1 MRPDRVCVSRRWRG
15 YVSIRSHPPLPRW
28 ILPRT
33 APRHRSPLRATVATL
48 LTGALGLAAL
58 AGGGAA
64 AAVPVATASAQSGG
78 TSGGTDW
85 TKLVDPF
92 VSTAGDD
99 GNDLPG
105 AEAPHSLAKVNP
117 LTTPNRNH
125 PGYDYNEDH
134 IAGFTATNLD
144 GVGGS
149 GGGGDLLVVPTS
161 VQYDSRP
168 ASGTYAH
175 AYSHDDE
182 TATPGYYQV
191 GLGAISG
198 TGSSVKQDPGTI
210 KAEMTATTRTALERY
225 SFPAGSDPKLVL
237 DLANN
242 FTSRT
247 HSTMKAT
254 KLPNGNTS
262 ISGLIAGSFNGA
274 SYQMYYNATTNVPV
288 TSLKSWGNDGKLGD
302 ATSQDGTDTGAVLG
316 FDKSA
321 GDNIELRITLSPISA
336 EQAAIDQQNEVGKLT
351 FDQARARTK
360 ADWNS
365 TLGAVAV
372 KASAKSDP
380 GSTLTKEFYTHL
392 YRMYA
397 SPVNATSTSGTYRG
411 VDGAVHK
418 TNGFT
423 YYDGWS
429 TWDDFR
435 KYSVEAYID
444 PATYRDMIQSLVELF
459 ADANAS
465 GKSLGSLTHSVPT
478 VRWERS
484 AVLVADA
491 LSKGYKNFDRLDEAY
506 PALLSYSGY
515 YTGAQLRQG
524 YVAGDP
530 GTTVQRGYDQWAL
543 AIIADSLGKK
553 DDAKKLRTQA
563 TMAID
568 NLVKSGAWTAADGT
582 KVGLLTPRA
591 AGGDWQSADYEKFE
605 AAGLYQGTL
614 WQYHWYDAYDM
625 GGLIKA
631 MGGDKAGKAAVEHMF
646 GEDSTVDDGSTM
658 LHSNANEIDLQAPYL
673 FNYVGEPSLT
683 QKWVRAIYTGTTWN
697 RYIATG
703 STNEAPSSGGE
714 FTPPVKTQVYK
725 LAPDGFLP
733 TMDNDA
739 GTMSTMFVAA
749 ALGLFPVTAGSSEFQ
764 IGSPFFD
771 STTITYANGN
781 QFTVKADGV
790 SASNYYVQNATLN
803 GKRFNNTWLD
813 YSQIISGG
821 TLDFTMGS
829 KPSQWGAN
837 TEPAYSLNTDK
848 GDSGDGGTGPGKG
861 DTVVSARPSSVDTAS
876 DGTVDDSV
884 KLTLDGP
891 ASFAARNGTSLTKTG
906 AATVTGLP
914 GGVKADL
921 RVSGSRT
928 ATLSLTGTTKVDA
941 RFGITFSDSAFGHGT
956 RASTVSGT
964 GISATDPL
972 VISAAAVQ
980 RKSLGALVDQASL
993 VRGGNYSDGSW
1004 TLFRSALERAR
1015 TVLADTTSA
1024 TGTIMAAEDALRSA
1038 IDALAID
1045 EGGYAVLQAETP
1057 DQKEGPSLVSEAYYS
1072 DGDLGG
1078 VTEGSWVRYNKTDFG
1093 GVAPRSVSVRYA
1105 NSQATNAK
1113 PSSVDIHAGAADGPV
1128 VATVSLPGT
1137 GGWQYYST
1145 VQAAVT
1151 DPDALLGASSATFVF
1166 HAPSG
1171 QQWVSNFDWFQFSP
1185 YEVSTSPSTTLAT
1198 LSAANST
1205 TTGGGSLPLNLSNG
1219 IFENT
1224 TNGAWAQWK
1233 DTDLRDGA
1241 DTVTVRYDKPQSR
1254 AASDSHIELHLGSKD
1269 GPKSVDI
1276 PLDYSGSGW
1285 GTIATTSVRLD
1296 PSVFTGVQDVYAD
1309 FVSSTQTAD
1318 QPYVANVYSLTL
1330 TQDADAPVGFDATA
1344 FKSNSGGGLK
1354 SEPVGWTG
1362 AGSTTDLG
1370 GTYDGAWLDYGD
1382 IDFGRSPKS
1391 TVTVTYA
1398 NNSARCGTGSAVQL
1412 YLDSFDAASPGT
1424 PYATIP
1430 LPVTGSAWSSGGTTS
1445 LTLPKEITGTHAV
1458 HLRLTT
1464 NPDSAH
1470 PYVANLGRITF
1481 DHVEAPVVTDKAALL
1496 KAIEQY
1502 EGLSGDAER
1511 YNAIDFGVYTRELGA
1526 ARDLVAA
1533 DNATQLEVDTQT
1545 RRLTLAAKQLIPVPR
1560 LRLED
1565 LVTTA
1570 SALDNTRYTDA
1581 SWKAF
1586 TKALGEAKTTVAD
1599 TKATDKTLTARY
1611 TTLDHAMSALKTKPK
1626 TVPTAPDA
1634 VSATSSGTSV
1644 TVAWSAPK
1652 DDGGSP
1658 VTGYK
1663 VSLSDG
1669 HEITIHDPNSRSTTF
1684 TWLRSGRSY
1693 MARVQAVNTFG
1704 VSHQSAATAP
1714 VVTGGGKPQKPTV
1727 TSVITHGK
1735 QVRVTWRAA
1744 GDGGFPIIGYI
1755 VVLDDG
1761 TTAHVPGTVNTALLT
1776 TRSKAK
1782 THTATVTAITLAGTS
1797 DDSRAAASA
1806 TAAAT
1811 VSATAADPA
1820 YEPSPFPDDTLNA
1833 SYASDKWPG
1842 AGDGTDYFNDLL
1854 NGFDDLGSGILGA
1867 NTKVPHGAALT
1878 AENDQIAV
1886 RINNA
1891 ATQKEVDRAEVDAA
1905 NSATVTMAD
1914 GLGSRL
1920 GQIYSDALN
1929 GGRLPKTSAL
1939 FSRVTKNLDKVDA
1952 AKNDYGYLRPYV
1964 RLGFVGD
1971 GGDIYESQDGSY
1983 SSLAT
1988 SGSYP
1993 SGHTYG
1999 GYEAGTILATLL
2011 PELAPSILART
2022 SEYGDNRIVL
2032 GFHYPLDVMGG
2043 RITGQATVAHRW
2055 ADPDFAKLL
2064 TQAHTE
2070 MENVLLAQ
2078 CEKEGYGDTLAA
2090 CEGDSYGGLST
2101 AQDVDLYTRRL
2112 TYGFSQVGKSGQA
2125 LKTPSDAAALL
2136 ITAFPDL
2143 TTEQRTQILEQTATD
2158 SGYPLDLTAD
2168 GGASWGRINLAA
2180 AMAAKVVVNADGSVT
2195 VKNFSDATKAGV
2207 ADARAITVGGVAID
2221 GFDPEVSTYVVDWPK
2236 NKRIP
2241 AVSATP
2247 AQSGARVKVT
2257 DGSSVL
2263 SSTGSRFTTRTIKVT
2278 SANGSVTRTYTVGF
2292 QLTDRDD
2299 RPVAAGGNG
2308 RDGGDAALAGSGLWP
2323 SSGLFGIGGIGAP
2336 LAGGAGFRSPVPAWT
2351 EPR

>member
-1 MRPDRVCVSRRWRG
+1 MAVERPGGRR
-15 YVSIRSHPPLPRW
+15 
-28 ILPRT
+28 RT
-33 APRHRSPLRATVATL
+33 LRAAVAVL
-48 LTGALGLAAL
+48 VTGALGAAAL

-64 AAVPVATASAQSGG
+64 AALPAPTKSAG
-78 TSGGTDW
+78 TSGGTDY

-105 AEAPHSLAKVNP
+105 AQAPHGLAKVNP
-117 LTTPNRNH
+117 LTTPDRNH
-125 PGYDYNEDH
+125 TGYDYNEDH

-161 VQYDSRP
+161 VRYDKRP
-168 ASGTYAH
+168 APSTYAH
-175 AYSHDDE
+175 TYRHDDE
-182 TATPGYYQV
+182 SATPGSYQV
-191 GLGAISG
+191 GLGSVSG
-198 TGSSVKQDPGTI
+198 TASSVTQDPGTV

-225 SFPAGSDPKLVL
+225 SFPAGSNPELVL

-247 HSTMKAT
+247 RSTMKAT
-254 KLPNGNTS
+254 KLADGTTS

-274 SYQMYYNATTNVPV
+274 SYQLYYNATTNVPV
-288 TSLKSWGNDGKLGD
+288 TSLKSWGNDGKLTD
-302 ATSQDGTDTGAVLG
+302 ATAQDGSDTGAVLG
-316 FDKSA
+316 FDPSA
-321 GDNIELRITLSPISA
+321 GNDVELRVTLSPISA
-336 EQAAIDQQNEVGKLT
+336 EQAATDQKNEVGGLT
-351 FDQARARTK
+351 FDQARDRTK
-360 ADWNS
+360 AAWNS
-365 TLGAVAV
+365 ALGAVDV
-372 KASAKSDP
+372 RSSAKSDP

-397 SPVNATSTSGTYRG
+397 LPVNATSTSGTYRG
-411 VDGAVHK
+411 ADGAVHK
-418 TNGFT
+418 ANGFT

-444 PATYRDMIQSLVELF
+444 PATYRDMIQSLIELF
-459 ADANAS
+459 ADQRAS

-491 LSKGYKNFDRLDEAY
+491 LSKGFKNFDRLDEAY
-506 PALLSYSGY
+506 PALLLYSGY

-524 YVAGDP
+524 YVSGDP

-543 AIIADSLGKK
+543 SVIADALGK
-553 DDAKKLRTQA
+553 DADAKKLRAQS

-568 NLVKSGAWTAADGT
+568 NLVKSDAWTSSDGT

-591 AGGDWQSADYEKFE
+591 TGGDWQSADYEKFE

-631 MGGDKAGKAAVEHMF
+631 MGGDKAGKAAVKHMF
-646 GEDSTVDDGSTM
+646 GEDSAVDDGSTM

-683 QKWVRAIYTGTTWN
+683 QKWVRSIYTGTTWN

-703 STNEAPSSGGE
+703 STNEAPSSGGQ

-725 LAPDGFLP
+725 LSPNGFLP

-739 GTMSTMFVAA
+739 GTMSTMFVGA
-749 ALGLFPVTAGSSEFQ
+749 ALGLFPVTAGSSQFQ

-771 STTITYANGN
+771 ATTITYANGSK
-781 QFTVKADGV
+781 FTVKADGV
-790 SASNYYVQNATLN
+790 SPGNYYVQNATLD
-803 GKRFNNTWLD
+803 GKRFDNTWLD

-829 KPSQWGAN
+829 KPSQWG
-837 TEPAYSLNTDK
+837 THSQPAYSLNTDG
-848 GDSGDGGTGPGKG
+848 GDTGDDGAGTGKG
-861 DTVVSARPSSVDTAS
+861 DTVLSARPDTVDTGA
-876 DGTVDDSV
+876 DGKVDGSV
-884 KLTLDGP
+884 KLTLSGP
-891 ASFAARNGTSLTKTG
+891 ASFAARNGTSLTRTG

-914 GGVKADL
+914 GGVTADL
-921 RVSGSRT
+921 RVTGSRT
-928 ATLSLTGTTKVDA
+928 ATLSLTGSAQADA
-941 RFGITFSDSAFGHGT
+941 HFGITFADEAFAHGV
-956 RASTVSGT
+956 RASTVHGT
-964 GISATDPL
+964 GTSPTDPL
-972 VISAAAVQ
+972 TISAAEVH
-980 RKSLGALVDQASL
+980 RKALRTLVDQASL
-993 VRGGNYSDGSW
+993 VRSGNYSDGSW
-1004 TLFRSALERAR
+1004 SLFRSALERAR

-1024 TGTIMAAEDALRSA
+1024 TGTIMAAGDALHSA
-1038 IDALAID
+1038 IDTLTID
-1045 EGGYAVLQAETP
+1045 EGGYAVLQAESP
-1057 DQKEGPSLVSEAYYS
+1057 DQKEGPSLVSERNNS
-1072 DGDLGG
+1072 DGNLGG
-1078 VTEGSWVRYNKTDFG
+1078 VTEGAWERYTKLDFG
-1093 GVAPRSVSVRYA
+1093 GVAPRTLSVRYA

-1128 VATVSLPGT
+1128 VATVQLPGT

-1151 DPDALLGASSATFVF
+1151 DPDALLNASSATFVF
-1166 HAPSG
+1166 HAPAG
-1171 QQWVSNFDWFQFSP
+1171 QQWVSNFDWYQFSP
-1185 YEVSTSPSTTLAT
+1185 YEVSTSPTTTLAT
-1198 LSAANST
+1198 LTAVNST
-1205 TTGGGSLPLNLSNG
+1205 TTGGGSAPLNLSNG
-1219 IFENT
+1219 IFENV
-1224 TNGAWAQWK
+1224 TNGAWAEWK

-1241 DTVTVRYDKPQSR
+1241 DTLTVRYDKPQSR

-1269 GPKSVDI
+1269 GPKTVSV

-1285 GTIATTSVRLD
+1285 GTIATTSVHLD

-1309 FVSSTQTAD
+1309 FVSSTQTSS
-1318 QPYVANVYSLTL
+1318 QPYVGNVYSLAL
-1330 TQDADAPVGFDATA
+1330 TQETDAPVGFDATA
-1344 FKSNSGGGLK
+1344 WRANSGGGLK

-1362 AGSTTDLG
+1362 SGSTTDLG
-1370 GTYDGAWLDYGD
+1370 GTYNGAWLTYGD
-1382 IDFGRSPKS
+1382 IDFGASPKS
-1391 TVTVTYA
+1391 TVTITYV
-1398 NNSARCGTGSAVQL
+1398 NNSARCGTGSAVDL
-1412 YLDSFDAASPGT
+1412 YLDSFDTANPGT
-1424 PYATIP
+1424 PYATVP

-1445 LTLPKEITGTHAV
+1445 LTLPKAITGTHTV
-1458 HLRLTT
+1458 HLRLATT
-1464 NPDSAH
+1464 PDSSH

-1481 DHVEAPVVTDKAALL
+1481 NHVETPAVTDKSALR

-1502 EGLSGDAER
+1502 EGLSADEAR
-1511 YNAIDFGVYTRELGA
+1511 YDTVDFGVYRRELAA
-1526 ARDLVAA
+1526 ARTLVDA
-1533 DNATQLEVDTQT
+1533 DGATQLEADTRT
-1545 RRLTLAAKQLIPVPR
+1545 RSLTLAAKQLIPVPR

-1570 SALDNTRYTDA
+1570 SALQDTRYTDT

-1586 TKALGEAKTTVAD
+1586 TKALTDARTALASDTT
-1599 TKATDKTLTARY
+1599 TDATLTARY
-1611 TTLDHAMSALKTKPK
+1611 DALQRAMAGLATKPRS
-1626 TVPTAPDA
+1626 VPASPGA

-1644 TVAWSAPK
+1644 TVSWAAPG
-1652 DDGGSP
+1652 DTGGSP

-1663 VSLSDG
+1663 VTLDDG
-1669 HEITIHDPNSRSTTF
+1669 HQAEIRDPDSRSTTF
-1684 TWLRSGRSY
+1684 TWLRAGKSY
-1693 MARVQAVNTFG
+1693 TARVRAVNG
-1704 VSHQSAATAP
+1704 VGTSSPSPATAP
-1714 VVTGGGKPQKPTV
+1714 VVTGGGKPQKPAV
-1727 TSVITHGK
+1727 TGVITDGK
-1735 QVRVTWRAA
+1735 QVRVTWRPA
-1744 GDGGFPIIGYI
+1744 GDGGFPVIGYT
-1755 VVLDDG
+1755 VALGDG
-1761 TTAHVPGTVNTALLT
+1761 TTAHVAATADTALLT
-1776 TRSKAK
+1776 TAGGAKA
-1782 THTATVTAITLAGTS
+1782 HTATVTAITLAGTS
-1797 DDSRAAASA
+1797 DDSVSSTPAEDS
-1806 TAAAT
+1806 AAT
-1811 VSATAADPA
+1811 GTADAADPA
-1820 YEPSPFPDDTLNA
+1820 YVSSPFPDETLNA
-1833 SYASDKWPG
+1833 AYTSDKWPG
-1842 AGDGTDYFNDLL
+1842 TGDGTDYFYGLL
-1854 NGFDDLGSGILGA
+1854 NGVGDLGSGIIGA
-1867 NTKVPHGAALT
+1867 NSKVAQGTPLT
-1878 AENDQIAV
+1878 AENDRIAV

-1891 ATQKEVDRAEVDAA
+1891 ATQKEVDRAEVDAT
-1905 NSATVTMAD
+1905 NSSTVTMAD

-1920 GQIYSDALN
+1920 GQIYSDALK
-1929 GGRLPKTSAL
+1929 GGQLPKTNAL
-1939 FSRVTKNLDKVDA
+1939 FSRVTQNLDKVDA
-1952 AKNDYGYLRPYV
+1952 AKNHYGYLRPYV

-1971 GGDIYESQDGSY
+1971 GGSVYESQDGSY
-1983 SSLAT
+1983 GSLAT

-2043 RITGQATVAHRW
+2043 RISGQATVAHRW

-2064 TQAHTE
+2064 QQAHTE

-2078 CEKEGYGDTLAA
+2078 CQEKGYGDTLAA
-2090 CEGDSYGGLST
+2090 CGGDSYAGLSD

-2112 TYGFSQVGKSGQA
+2112 TYGFSQVGKAGQA

-2168 GGASWGRINLAA
+2168 GGASWQRINLAA

-2195 VKNFSDATKAGV
+2195 VKNFSDATKASV
-2207 ADARAITVGGVAID
+2207 ADAKAITVGGVAIP
-2221 GFDPEVSTYVVDWPK
+2221 GFDPNVSTYVVDWPK
-2236 NKRIP
+2236 NARIP
-2241 AVSATP
+2241 AVSAVP
-2247 AQSGARVKVT
+2247 VQSGARVKVT

-2263 SSTGSRFTTRTIKVT
+2263 SSTGHGFTTRTIKVT
-2278 SANGSVTRTYTVGF
+2278 SASGSVTRTYTVGF
-2292 QLTDRDD
+2292 QPTDRDD
-2299 RPVAAGGNG
+2299 RPVAAGGTAG
-2308 RDGGDAALAGSGLWP
+2308 YRDAGESTLWSLSGPWGP
-2323 SSGLFGIGGIGAP
+2323 
-2336 LAGGAGFRSPVPAWT
+2336 GGAGAGSAGGPGLWSPSADWARPLAARGVRGT
-2351 EPR
+2351 M

>member
-1 MRPDRVCVSRRWRG
+1 MP
-15 YVSIRSHPPLPRW
+15 IRSHPPLSRGIPPR
-28 ILPRT
+28 PAR
-33 APRHRSPLRATVATL
+33 RHGRPLRATVAAL
-48 LTGALGLAAL
+48 LSGALGLAAL

-64 AAVPVATASAQSGG
+64 AAVPAASASAG
-78 TSGGTDW
+78 SGGTDW

-105 AEAPHSLAKVNP
+105 AQAPHSLAKVNP

-125 PGYDYNEDH
+125 TGYDHNEDH

-168 ASGTYAH
+168 AAGTYAH
-175 AYSHDDE
+175 AFSHDDE
-182 TATPGYYQV
+182 TATPGSYQV

-198 TGSSVKQDPGTI
+198 TGSSVTQDSGTI

-225 SFPAGSDPKLVL
+225 SFPAGSNPELVL

-247 HSTMKAT
+247 RSTMKAT
-254 KLPNGNTS
+254 KLPDGTTS
-262 ISGLIAGSFNGA
+262 ITGLIAGSFNGA
-274 SYQMYYNATTNVPV
+274 SYQMYYNATTNAPV
-288 TSLKSWGNDGKLGD
+288 TSLKSWGNDGRLSD
-302 ATSQDGTDTGAVLG
+302 ATTQDGSDTGAVLG

-321 GDNIELRITLSPISA
+321 GDDIELRVTLSPISA
-336 EQAAIDQQNEVGKLT
+336 EQAATDQRNEVGGLT
-351 FDQARARTK
+351 FDEARAKTK
-360 ADWNS
+360 AEWNS
-365 TLGAVAV
+365 ALGAVAV
-372 KASAKSDP
+372 RSSATSDP

-397 SPVNATSTSGTYRG
+397 LPVNATSTSGTYRG
-411 VDGAVHK
+411 ADGAVHK
-418 TNGFT
+418 ANGFT

-444 PATYRDMIQSLVELF
+444 PATYRDMIQSLIELF
-459 ADANAS
+459 ADARTS

-524 YVAGDP
+524 YVTGDP

-543 AIIADSLGKK
+543 SVIADALGKK
-553 DDAKKLRTQA
+553 ADAKKLRTQS

-591 AGGDWQSADYEKFE
+591 TGGDWQSADYEKFE

-631 MGGDKAGKAAVEHMF
+631 MGGDKAGKAAVKHMF
-646 GEDSTVDDGSTM
+646 GEDSSADDGSTM

-703 STNEAPSSGGE
+703 STNEAPSSGGQ

-725 LAPDGFLP
+725 LSPNGFLP

-739 GTMSTMFVAA
+739 GTMSTMFVGA
-749 ALGLFPVTAGSSEFQ
+749 ALGLFPVTAGSSQFQ

-771 STTITYANGN
+771 STTITYANGSR
-781 QFTVKADGV
+781 FTVKADGV
-790 SASNYYVQNATLN
+790 SPSNYYVQNATLN
-803 GKRFNNTWLD
+803 GKRFDNTWLD

-829 KPSQWGAN
+829 KPSQWGAH
-837 TEPAYSLNTDK
+837 TKPAYSLDT
-848 GDSGDGGTGPGKG
+848 DGGDTGAGGTAPGWG
-861 DTVVSARPSSVDTAS
+861 NTLVSAHPGTVDTEA
-876 DGTVDDSV
+876 DGTVHDSV
-884 KLTLDGP
+884 KLTLSGP
-891 ASFAARNGTSLTKTG
+891 ASFAARNGTSLTRTG

-914 GGVKADL
+914 GGVTADL

-928 ATLSLTGTTKVDA
+928 ATLSLSGTTRVDA
-941 RFGITFSDSAFGHGT
+941 HFGVTFHDAAFAHGVP
-956 RASTVSGT
+956 ASTVSGT
-964 GISATDPL
+964 GISPTDPL

-980 RKSLGALVDQASL
+980 RGTLGALVDQASL

-1004 TLFRSALERAR
+1004 SLFRSALERAR
-1015 TVLADTTSA
+1015 TVLADTTSP
-1024 TGTIMAAEDALRSA
+1024 TGTIMAAHDALQSA
-1038 IDALAID
+1038 VDALTID
-1045 EGGYAVLQAETP
+1045 EGGYAVLQAEAP
-1057 DQKEGPSLVSEAYYS
+1057 DQMEGPSLVKEAYYS

-1078 VTEGSWVRYNKTDFG
+1078 VTEGAWERYSKLDFG
-1093 GVAPRSVSVRYA
+1093 GVAPRSISVRYA

-1128 VATVSLPGT
+1128 VATAQLPGT
-1137 GGWQYYST
+1137 GSWQNYST

-1151 DPDALLGASSATFVF
+1151 DPDALLGAKSATFVF

-1171 QQWVSNFDWFQFSP
+1171 QQWVSNFDWYQFSP
-1185 YEVSTSPSTTLAT
+1185 YDVSSSPSTTLAT
-1198 LSAANST
+1198 LTAVNST
-1205 TTGGGSLPLNLSNG
+1205 TTGGGSLPLNLANG

-1224 TNGAWAQWK
+1224 TNGAWAEWK
-1233 DTDLRDGA
+1233 DTDLRSGA

-1269 GPKSVDI
+1269 GPKKVDI

-1285 GTIATTSVRLD
+1285 GTVATTTVQLD
-1296 PSVFTGVQDVYAD
+1296 PAVFTGVQDVYAD
-1309 FVSSTQTAD
+1309 FVSSTQTSA

-1330 TQDADAPVGFDATA
+1330 AQDADAPAGFDATA
-1344 FKSNSGGGLK
+1344 FRSNSGGGLK

-1370 GTYDGAWLDYGD
+1370 GTYNGAWLDYGD
-1382 IDFGRSPKS
+1382 IDFGASPKS
-1391 TVTVTYA
+1391 TVTITYV

-1412 YLDSFDAASPGT
+1412 YLDSFDAANPGT
-1424 PYATIP
+1424 PYATVP

-1445 LTLPKEITGTHAV
+1445 LTLPKTVTGTHAV

-1464 NPDSAH
+1464 NPDSSH
-1470 PYVANLGRITF
+1470 PYVANMGRITF
-1481 DHVEAPVVTDKAALL
+1481 QHVDTPAVTDKSALR
-1496 KAIEQY
+1496 KAIDQY
-1502 EGLSGDAER
+1502 EGLSGHAER
-1511 YNAIDFGVYTRELGA
+1511 YDAIDFGVYRRELA
-1526 ARDLVAA
+1526 AAHTLVDA
-1533 DNATQLEVDTQT
+1533 DGVTQLEVDTQT
-1545 RRLTLAAKQLIPVPR
+1545 RSLTLAANQLIPLPR
-1560 LRLED
+1560 LKLED
-1565 LVTTA
+1565 LVATA
-1570 SALDNTRYTDA
+1570 SALDDARYTDA

-1586 TKALGEAKTTVAD
+1586 TKALAEAKTAIAD
-1599 TKATDKTLTARY
+1599 DTATDETLTARY
-1611 TTLDHAMSALKTKPK
+1611 KALDHARSGLTTKPR
-1626 TVPTAPDA
+1626 TAPVAPDA

-1663 VSLSDG
+1663 ITLSDG
-1669 HEITIHDPNSRSTTF
+1669 HQVRIDDRDSRSTTF

-1693 MARVQAVNTFG
+1693 TARVQAVNRFG
-1704 VSHQSAATAP
+1704 SSHPSATTAP
-1714 VVTGGGKPQKPTV
+1714 VVTGGGKPQKPAV
-1727 TSVITHGK
+1727 TGVVTDGK

-1744 GDGGFPIIGYI
+1744 GDGGFPVIGYT
-1755 VVLDDG
+1755 VALGDG
-1761 TTAHVPGTVNTALLT
+1761 TTAHVPATTDTALLT
-1776 TRSKAK
+1776 TAGRAKA
-1782 THTATVTAITLAGTS
+1782 HTATVTAVTLAGTS
-1797 DDSRAAASA
+1797 DDSTATASA
-1806 TAAAT
+1806 TNA
-1811 VSATAADPA
+1811 SADAADPA

-1833 SYASDKWPG
+1833 AYGSDKWPG
-1842 AGDGTDYFNDLL
+1842 TGDGTDYFNDLL
-1854 NGFDDLGSGILGA
+1854 TGVHDLGTDIIGA
-1867 NTKVPHGAALT
+1867 NTKVPGGTPPT
-1878 AENDQIAV
+1878 AENDRIAV
-1886 RINNA
+1886 GINNA
-1891 ATQKEVDRAEVDAA
+1891 ATQKEVDRAEVDAT
-1905 NSATVTMAD
+1905 NSSTVTMAD

-1920 GQIYSDALN
+1920 GKIYLDALN
-1929 GGRLPKTSAL
+1929 GGRLPKTGAL
-1939 FSRVTKNLDKVDA
+1939 FGRVTQGLDKVDA
-1952 AKNDYGYLRPYV
+1952 AKNHYGYLRPYV

-1983 SSLAT
+1983 GSLTT

-1999 GYEAGTILATLL
+1999 GYEAGTVLATLL

-2043 RITGQATVAHRW
+2043 RMTAQATVAHRW
-2055 ADPDFAKLL
+2055 ADPDFEKLL

-2090 CEGDSYGGLST
+2090 CAGDSYAGLSG
-2101 AQDVDLYTRRL
+2101 AQDIDLYTRRL
-2112 TYGFSQVGKSGQA
+2112 TYGFSQVGRSGQS
-2125 LKTPSDAAALL
+2125 LKAPSDAAALL
-2136 ITAFPDL
+2136 ITAFPEL
-2143 TTEQRTQILEQTATD
+2143 TTAQRTQILEQTATD
-2158 SGYPLDLTAD
+2158 SGYPLDLTGD
-2168 GGASWGRINLAA
+2168 GGASWQRINLAA
-2180 AMAAKVVVNADGSVT
+2180 AMAAHVVVNADGSVT
-2195 VKNFSDATKAGV
+2195 VTNFSDATQASV
-2207 ADARAITVGGVAID
+2207 ADAKAITVGGVAID
-2221 GFDPEVSTYVVDWPK
+2221 GFDPDVSTYVVDWPK
-2236 NKRIP
+2236 NARIP
-2241 AVSATP
+2241 AVSAVP
-2247 AQSGARVKVT
+2247 ARSGARVKVT

-2263 SSTGSRFTTRTIKVT
+2263 SSNGSRFTTRTIKVT
-2278 SANGSVTRTYTVGF
+2278 SANGAVTRTYTVGF
-2292 QLTDRDD
+2292 QPTDRDD
-2299 RPVAAGGNG
+2299 RPRAAGG
-2308 RDGGDAALAGSGLWP
+2308 DGGHRDAGVFGLWSP
-2323 SSGLFGIGGIGAP
+2323 GDD
-2336 LAGGAGFRSPVPAWT
+2336 GAGFWSPATDWA
-2351 EPR
+2351 EPMRLPGARGTMG

>member
-1 MRPDRVCVSRRWRG
+1 MLV
-15 YVSIRSHPPLPRW
+15 
-28 ILPRT
+28 
-33 APRHRSPLRATVATL
+33 
-48 LTGALGLAAL
+48 TGALGLAAL

-64 AAVPVATASAQSGG
+64 AAVPVATTSAG
-78 TSGGTDW
+78 SGGTDY

-105 AEAPHSLAKVNP
+105 AQAPHSLAKVNP

-125 PGYDYNEDH
+125 TGYDYNEDH

-168 ASGTYAH
+168 AAGTYAH

-182 TATPGYYQV
+182 SAAPGSYQV

-198 TGSSVKQDPGTI
+198 TASSVKQDSGTI

-225 SFPAGSDPKLVL
+225 SFPAGANPELVL

-247 HSTMKAT
+247 RSTMKAT
-254 KLPNGNTS
+254 TLPNGTTS
-262 ISGLIAGSFNGA
+262 ITGLIAGSFNGA
-274 SYQMYYNATTNVPV
+274 SYKLYYAATTNVPV
-288 TSLKSWGNDGKLGD
+288 TSLKSWGNDGKLSD
-302 ATSQDGTDTGAVLG
+302 ATAQDGSDTGAVLG
-316 FDKSA
+316 FDKAA
-321 GDNIELRITLSPISA
+321 GDDIELRITLSPISA
-336 EQAAIDQQNEVGKLT
+336 EQATTDQHNEVGDLT
-351 FDQARARTK
+351 FDQARAQTK
-360 ADWNS
+360 ADWNKA
-365 TLGAVAV
+365 LGAVDV
-372 KASAKSDP
+372 RSSVKSDP

-397 SPVNATSTSGTYRG
+397 LPVNATSTSGTYRG
-411 VDGAVHK
+411 ADGAVHEA
-418 TNGFT
+418 NGFT

-435 KYSVEAYID
+435 KYSVESYID
-444 PATYRDMIQSLVELF
+444 PATYRDMIQSLVVLF
-459 ADANAS
+459 ADARTS

-491 LSKGYKNFDRLDEAY
+491 LSKGFKNFDRLDEAY

-524 YVAGDP
+524 YVTGDP

-543 AIIADSLGKK
+543 SVVADALGKK
-553 DDAKKLRTQA
+553 DDAKKLRTQS

-568 NLVKSGAWTAADGT
+568 NLVRSGAWTAADGT

-591 AGGDWQSADYEKFE
+591 ANGDWQSADYEKFE

-631 MGGDKAGKAAVEHMF
+631 MGGEKAGKAAVKHMF
-646 GEDSTVDDGSTM
+646 GEDSSADDGSTM

-703 STNEAPSSGGE
+703 STNEAPSSGGQ
-714 FTPPVKTQVYK
+714 FTPPIKTQVYK
-725 LAPDGFLP
+725 LSPNGFLP

-739 GTMSTMFVAA
+739 GTMSTMFVGA
-749 ALGLFPVTAGSSEFQ
+749 ALGLFPVTAGSSQFQ

-771 STTITYANGN
+771 STTITYANGSR
-781 QFTVKADGV
+781 FTVKADGV
-790 SASNYYVQNATLN
+790 SPSNYYVQNATLN

-813 YSQIISGG
+813 YSQIIAGG
-821 TLDFTMGS
+821 TLDFAMGS
-829 KPSQWGAN
+829 KPSQWGAH
-837 TEPAYSLNTDK
+837 TEPAYSLNTD
-848 GDSGDGGTGPGKG
+848 SGDTGDGDAGTGKG
-861 DTVVSARPSSVDTAS
+861 DTVVSARPGTVDTAA
-876 DGTVDDSV
+876 DGRVGDSV
-884 KLTLDGP
+884 KLTLSGP

-914 GGVKADL
+914 GGVTADL

-928 ATLSLTGTTKVDA
+928 ATLSLTGTTRVDA
-941 RFGITFSDSAFGHGT
+941 RFGITFHDAAFAHGV
-956 RASTVSGT
+956 RASTVKGT
-964 GISATDPL
+964 GISPTDPL
-972 VISAAAVQ
+972 VISAAAVH
-980 RKSLGALVDQASL
+980 REALGALVDQASL

-1004 TLFRSALERAR
+1004 TLFRSALEHAR
-1015 TVLADTTSA
+1015 TVLTDTTSA
-1024 TGTIMAAEDALRSA
+1024 TGTIMAADDALRSA
-1038 IDALAID
+1038 IDTLTID
-1045 EGGYAVLQAETP
+1045 EGGYAVLQAESP
-1057 DQKEGPSLVSEAYYS
+1057 DQKEGPSLVSERNNS
-1072 DGDLGG
+1072 DGNLGG
-1078 VTEGSWVRYNKTDFG
+1078 VTEGSWERFTKLDFG
-1093 GVAPRSVSVRYA
+1093 GVAPRTISVRYA

-1128 VATVSLPGT
+1128 VATVQLPGT
-1137 GGWQYYST
+1137 GGWQYYTT

-1166 HAPSG
+1166 HAPAG
-1171 QQWVSNFDWFQFSP
+1171 QQWVSNFDWYQFSP
-1185 YEVSTSPSTTLAT
+1185 YEVATSPATTLAT
-1198 LSAANST
+1198 LTAVNST
-1205 TTGGGSLPLNLSNG
+1205 TTGGGSSPLNLSNG
-1219 IFENT
+1219 IFENV
-1224 TNGAWAQWK
+1224 TNGAWAEWK

-1269 GPKSVDI
+1269 GPKTISI
-1276 PLDYSGSGW
+1276 PLEYSGSGW
-1285 GTIATTSVRLD
+1285 GTIATTSVHLD
-1296 PSVFTGVQDVYAD
+1296 PSVFTGVQDVRAD
-1309 FVSSTQTAD
+1309 FLSSTQSAA
-1318 QPYVANVYSLTL
+1318 QPYVGNVYSLTL

-1344 FKSNSGGGLK
+1344 FRSHSGGGLK

-1370 GTYDGAWLDYGD
+1370 GTYNGAWLTYGD
-1382 IDFGRSPKS
+1382 IDFGGSPKS
-1391 TVTVTYA
+1391 TVTITYV

-1412 YLDSFDAASPGT
+1412 YLDSFDAAGPGT
-1424 PYATIP
+1424 PYATVP
-1430 LPVTGSAWSSGGTTS
+1430 LPVTGAAWSSGGTTS
-1445 LTLPKEITGTHAV
+1445 VTLPKAITGTHTV
-1458 HLRLTT
+1458 YLRLTT
-1464 NPDSAH
+1464 NPDSSH

-1481 DHVEAPVVTDKAALL
+1481 NHVDTPAVTDKSALR
-1496 KAIEQY
+1496 KAIDQY
-1502 EGLSGDAER
+1502 EGLADDAER
-1511 YNAIDFGVYTRELGA
+1511 YDAIDFGVYGRELAA
-1526 ARDLVAA
+1526 ARTLVAA
-1533 DNATQLEVDTQT
+1533 DEATQLEVDTQT
-1545 RRLTLAAKQLIPVPR
+1545 RSLTLAAKQLIPLPR
-1560 LRLED
+1560 LKLED
-1565 LVTTA
+1565 LVATA

-1586 TKALGEAKTTVAD
+1586 TEALAAAKTAVAD
-1599 TKATDKTLTARY
+1599 GAATDATLTAGY
-1611 TTLDHAMSALKTKPK
+1611 DALHHAMSALTTKPK
-1626 TVPTAPDA
+1626 AVPAAPDA

-1644 TVAWSAPK
+1644 TVAWSAPE
-1652 DDGGSP
+1652 DTGGSP
-1658 VTGYK
+1658 VTGYRIT
-1663 VSLSDG
+1663 LSDG
-1669 HEITIHDPNSRSTTF
+1669 HQIKIDDPDSPCTTF
-1684 TWLRSGRSY
+1684 TWLRAGRSY
-1693 MARVQAVNTFG
+1693 TARVQAVNAVGT
-1704 VSHQSAATAP
+1704 SHPSAVTAP
-1714 VVTGGGKPQKPTV
+1714 VVTGGGKPQAPSV
-1727 TSVITHGK
+1727 TSVITDGE
-1735 QVRVTWRAA
+1735 QVRVAWRPA
-1744 GDGGFPIIGYI
+1744 GDGGFPIIGYT
-1755 VVLDDG
+1755 VALGDG
-1761 TTAHVPGTVNTALLT
+1761 TTAHVSATTDTALLT
-1776 TRSKAK
+1776 TAGKAK
-1782 THTATVTAITLAGTS
+1782 AHTATVTAVTLAGTS
-1797 DDSRAAASA
+1797 DDSAATASAGDSVA
-1806 TAAAT
+1806 TAAAG
-1811 VSATAADPA
+1811 AADPA

-1833 SYASDKWPG
+1833 TYASDKWPG
-1842 AGDGTDYFNDLL
+1842 TGDGTDYFYGLL
-1854 NGFDDLGSGILGA
+1854 NGIDGLGSDILAA
-1867 NTKVPHGAALT
+1867 NTKVPHGTPLT

-1891 ATQKEVDRAEVDAA
+1891 ATQKEVDRAEVDAT
-1905 NSATVTMAD
+1905 NSGTVTIAD

-1920 GQIYSDALN
+1920 GRIYLDALN
-1929 GGRLPKTSAL
+1929 GGGLPKTSAL

-1952 AKNDYGYLRPYV
+1952 AKNHYGYQRPYV

-1971 GGDIYESQDGSY
+1971 GGYIYESQDGSY
-1983 SSLAT
+1983 GSLTT

-2043 RITGQATVAHRW
+2043 RISGQATVAHRW
-2055 ADPDFAKLL
+2055 ADPDFANLL
-2064 TQAHTE
+2064 MQAHTE

-2090 CEGDSYGGLST
+2090 CEGDSYAGLSR
-2101 AQDVDLYTRRL
+2101 AQDIDLYTRRL
-2112 TYGFSQVGKSGQA
+2112 TYGFSQVGKSGQG

-2168 GGASWGRINLAA
+2168 GGASWQRINLAA
-2180 AMAAKVVVNADGSVT
+2180 AMAAHVVVNADGSVT
-2195 VKNFSDATKAGV
+2195 VKNFSDATKASV
-2207 ADARAITVGGVAID
+2207 ADAKAITVGGVAID
-2221 GFDPEVSTYVVDWPK
+2221 GFDPDVSTYVVDWPK
-2236 NKRIP
+2236 SARIP
-2241 AVSATP
+2241 AVSAVP

-2263 SSTGSRFTTRTIKVT
+2263 SSTGHRFTTRTIKVT

-2292 QLTDRDD
+2292 QPTDRDD
-2299 RPVAAGGNG
+2299 RPIAAGGNG
-2308 RDGGDAALAGSGLWP
+2308 GDRHAGASGLW
-2323 SSGLFGIGGIGAP
+2323 S
-2336 LAGGAGFRSPVPAWT
+2336 AGGNGPGSADSAGLWSPAAEWA
-2351 EPR
+2351 EPMGTAGGKGTL

>member
-1 MRPDRVCVSRRWRG
+1 MF
-15 YVSIRSHPPLPRW
+15 IRSHPPLRGVAVERPGGRR
-28 ILPRT
+28 RT
-33 APRHRSPLRATVATL
+33 LRAAVAVL
-48 LTGALGLAAL
+48 VTGALGAAAL

-64 AAVPVATASAQSGG
+64 AALPAPTKSAG
-78 TSGGTDW
+78 TSGGTDY

-105 AEAPHSLAKVNP
+105 AQAPHGLAKVNP
-117 LTTPNRNH
+117 LTTPDRNH
-125 PGYDYNEDH
+125 TGYDYNEDH

-161 VQYDSRP
+161 VRYDKRP
-168 ASGTYAH
+168 APSTYAH
-175 AYSHDDE
+175 TYRHDDE
-182 TATPGYYQV
+182 SATPGSYQV
-191 GLGAISG
+191 GLGSVSG
-198 TGSSVKQDPGTI
+198 TASSVTQDPGTV

-225 SFPAGSDPKLVL
+225 SFPAGSNPELVL

-247 HSTMKAT
+247 RSTMKAT
-254 KLPNGNTS
+254 KLADGTTS

-274 SYQMYYNATTNVPV
+274 SYQLYYNATTNVPV
-288 TSLKSWGNDGKLGD
+288 TSLKSWGNDGKLTD
-302 ATSQDGTDTGAVLG
+302 ATAQDGSDTGAVLG
-316 FDKSA
+316 FDPSA
-321 GDNIELRITLSPISA
+321 GNDVELRVTLSPISA
-336 EQAAIDQQNEVGKLT
+336 EQAATDQKNEVGGLT
-351 FDQARARTK
+351 FDQARDRTK
-360 ADWNS
+360 AAWNS
-365 TLGAVAV
+365 ALGAVDV
-372 KASAKSDP
+372 RSSAKSDP

-397 SPVNATSTSGTYRG
+397 LPVNATSTSGTYRG
-411 VDGAVHK
+411 ADGAVHK
-418 TNGFT
+418 ANGFT

-444 PATYRDMIQSLVELF
+444 PATYRDMIQSLIELF
-459 ADANAS
+459 ADQRAS

-491 LSKGYKNFDRLDEAY
+491 LSKGFKNFDRLDEAY
-506 PALLSYSGY
+506 PALLLYSGY

-524 YVAGDP
+524 YVSGDP

-543 AIIADSLGKK
+543 SVIADALGK
-553 DDAKKLRTQA
+553 DADAKKLRAQS

-568 NLVKSGAWTAADGT
+568 NLVKSDAWTSSDGT

-591 AGGDWQSADYEKFE
+591 TGGDWQSADYEKFE

-631 MGGDKAGKAAVEHMF
+631 MGGDKAGKAAVKHMF
-646 GEDSTVDDGSTM
+646 GEDSAVDDGSTM

-683 QKWVRAIYTGTTWN
+683 QKWVRSIYTGTTWN

-703 STNEAPSSGGE
+703 STNEAPSSGGQ

-725 LAPDGFLP
+725 LSPNGFLP

-739 GTMSTMFVAA
+739 GTMSTMFVGA
-749 ALGLFPVTAGSSEFQ
+749 ALGLFPVTAGSSQFQ

-771 STTITYANGN
+771 ATTITYANGSK
-781 QFTVKADGV
+781 FTVKADGV
-790 SASNYYVQNATLN
+790 SPGNYYVQNATLD
-803 GKRFNNTWLD
+803 GKRFDNTWLD

-829 KPSQWGAN
+829 KPSQWG
-837 TEPAYSLNTDK
+837 THSQPAYSLNTDG
-848 GDSGDGGTGPGKG
+848 GDTGDDGAGTGKG
-861 DTVVSARPSSVDTAS
+861 DTVLSARPDTVDTGA
-876 DGTVDDSV
+876 DGKVDGSV
-884 KLTLDGP
+884 KLTLSGP
-891 ASFAARNGTSLTKTG
+891 ASFAARNGTSLTRTG

-914 GGVKADL
+914 GGVTADL
-921 RVSGSRT
+921 RVTGSRT
-928 ATLSLTGTTKVDA
+928 ATLSLTGSAQADA
-941 RFGITFSDSAFGHGT
+941 HFGITFADEAFAHGV
-956 RASTVSGT
+956 RASTVHGT
-964 GISATDPL
+964 GTSPTDPL
-972 VISAAAVQ
+972 TISAAEVH
-980 RKSLGALVDQASL
+980 RKALRTLVDQASL
-993 VRGGNYSDGSW
+993 VRSGNYSDGSW
-1004 TLFRSALERAR
+1004 SLFRSALERAR

-1024 TGTIMAAEDALRSA
+1024 TGTIMAAGDALHSA
-1038 IDALAID
+1038 IDTLTID
-1045 EGGYAVLQAETP
+1045 EGGYAVLQAESP
-1057 DQKEGPSLVSEAYYS
+1057 DQKEGPSLVSERNNS
-1072 DGDLGG
+1072 DGNLGG
-1078 VTEGSWVRYNKTDFG
+1078 VTEGAWERYTKLDFG
-1093 GVAPRSVSVRYA
+1093 GVAPRTLSVRYA

-1128 VATVSLPGT
+1128 VATVQLPGT

-1151 DPDALLGASSATFVF
+1151 DPDALLNASSATFVF
-1166 HAPSG
+1166 HAPAG
-1171 QQWVSNFDWFQFSP
+1171 QQWVSNFDWYQFSP
-1185 YEVSTSPSTTLAT
+1185 YEVSTSPTTTLAT
-1198 LSAANST
+1198 LTAVNST
-1205 TTGGGSLPLNLSNG
+1205 TTGGGSAPLNLSNG
-1219 IFENT
+1219 IFENV
-1224 TNGAWAQWK
+1224 TNGAWAEWK

-1241 DTVTVRYDKPQSR
+1241 DTLTVRYDKPQSR

-1269 GPKSVDI
+1269 GPKTVSV

-1285 GTIATTSVRLD
+1285 GTIATTSVHLD

-1309 FVSSTQTAD
+1309 FVSSTQTSS
-1318 QPYVANVYSLTL
+1318 QPYVGNVYSLAL
-1330 TQDADAPVGFDATA
+1330 TQETDAPVGFDATA
-1344 FKSNSGGGLK
+1344 WRANSGGGLK

-1362 AGSTTDLG
+1362 SGSTTDLG
-1370 GTYDGAWLDYGD
+1370 GTYNGAWLTYGD
-1382 IDFGRSPKS
+1382 IDFGASPKS
-1391 TVTVTYA
+1391 TVTITYV
-1398 NNSARCGTGSAVQL
+1398 NNSARCGTGSAVDL
-1412 YLDSFDAASPGT
+1412 YLDSFDTANPGT
-1424 PYATIP
+1424 PYATVP

-1445 LTLPKEITGTHAV
+1445 LTLPKAITGTHTV
-1458 HLRLTT
+1458 HLRLATT
-1464 NPDSAH
+1464 PDSSH

-1481 DHVEAPVVTDKAALL
+1481 NHVETPAVTDKSALR

-1502 EGLSGDAER
+1502 EGLSADEAR
-1511 YNAIDFGVYTRELGA
+1511 YDTVDFGVYRRELAA
-1526 ARDLVAA
+1526 ARTLVDA
-1533 DNATQLEVDTQT
+1533 DGATQLEADTRT
-1545 RRLTLAAKQLIPVPR
+1545 RSLTLAAKQLIPVPR

-1570 SALDNTRYTDA
+1570 SALQDTRYTDT

-1586 TKALGEAKTTVAD
+1586 TKALTDARTALASDTT
-1599 TKATDKTLTARY
+1599 TDATLTARY
-1611 TTLDHAMSALKTKPK
+1611 DALQRAMAGLATKPRS
-1626 TVPTAPDA
+1626 VPASPGA

-1644 TVAWSAPK
+1644 TVSWAAPG
-1652 DDGGSP
+1652 DTGGSP

-1663 VSLSDG
+1663 VTLDDG
-1669 HEITIHDPNSRSTTF
+1669 HQAEIRDPDSRSTTF
-1684 TWLRSGRSY
+1684 TWLRAGKSY
-1693 MARVQAVNTFG
+1693 TARVRAVNG
-1704 VSHQSAATAP
+1704 VGTSSPSPATAP
-1714 VVTGGGKPQKPTV
+1714 VVTGGGKPQKPAV
-1727 TSVITHGK
+1727 TGVITDGK
-1735 QVRVTWRAA
+1735 QVRVTWRPA
-1744 GDGGFPIIGYI
+1744 GDGGFPVIGYT
-1755 VVLDDG
+1755 VALGDG
-1761 TTAHVPGTVNTALLT
+1761 TTAHVAATADTALLT
-1776 TRSKAK
+1776 TAGGAKA
-1782 THTATVTAITLAGTS
+1782 HTATVTAITLAGTS
-1797 DDSRAAASA
+1797 DDSVSSTPAEDS
-1806 TAAAT
+1806 AAT
-1811 VSATAADPA
+1811 GTADAADPA
-1820 YEPSPFPDDTLNA
+1820 YVSSPFPDETLNA
-1833 SYASDKWPG
+1833 AYTSDKWPG
-1842 AGDGTDYFNDLL
+1842 TGDGTDYFYGLL
-1854 NGFDDLGSGILGA
+1854 NGVGDLGSGIIGA
-1867 NTKVPHGAALT
+1867 NSKVAQGTPLT
-1878 AENDQIAV
+1878 AENDRIAV

-1891 ATQKEVDRAEVDAA
+1891 ATQKEVDRAEVDAT
-1905 NSATVTMAD
+1905 NSSTVTMAD

-1920 GQIYSDALN
+1920 GQIYSDALK
-1929 GGRLPKTSAL
+1929 GGQLPKTNAL
-1939 FSRVTKNLDKVDA
+1939 FSRVTQNLDKVDA
-1952 AKNDYGYLRPYV
+1952 AKNHYGYLRPYV

-1971 GGDIYESQDGSY
+1971 GGSVYESQDGSY
-1983 SSLAT
+1983 GSLAT

-2043 RITGQATVAHRW
+2043 RISGQATVAHRW

-2064 TQAHTE
+2064 QQAHTE

-2078 CEKEGYGDTLAA
+2078 CQEKGYGDTLAA
-2090 CEGDSYGGLST
+2090 CGGDSYAGLSD

-2112 TYGFSQVGKSGQA
+2112 TYGFSQVGKAGQA

-2168 GGASWGRINLAA
+2168 GGASWQRINLAA

-2195 VKNFSDATKAGV
+2195 VKNFSDATKASV
-2207 ADARAITVGGVAID
+2207 ADAKAITVGGVAIP
-2221 GFDPEVSTYVVDWPK
+2221 GFDPNVSTYVVDWPK
-2236 NKRIP
+2236 NARIP
-2241 AVSATP
+2241 AVSAVP
-2247 AQSGARVKVT
+2247 VQSGARVKVT

-2263 SSTGSRFTTRTIKVT
+2263 SSTGHGFTTRTIKVT
-2278 SANGSVTRTYTVGF
+2278 SASGSVTRTYTVGF
-2292 QLTDRDD
+2292 QPTDRDD
-2299 RPVAAGGNG
+2299 RPVAAGGTAG
-2308 RDGGDAALAGSGLWP
+2308 YRDAGESTLWSLSGPWGP
-2323 SSGLFGIGGIGAP
+2323 
-2336 LAGGAGFRSPVPAWT
+2336 GGAGAGSAGGPGLWSPSADWARPLAARGVRGT
-2351 EPR
+2351 M

>member
-1 MRPDRVCVSRRWRG
+1 MP
-15 YVSIRSHPPLPRW
+15 IRSHPPLPRG
-28 ILPRT
+28 ILPRP
-33 APRHRSPLRATVATL
+33 AHRHRRPLRAALAAL
-48 LTGALGLAAL
+48 LTGALGIAAL

-64 AAVPVATASAQSGG
+64 AALPAATTSAGSAG
-78 TSGGTDW
+78 TSGGTDY

-105 AEAPHSLAKVNP
+105 AQAPHGLAKVNP

-125 PGYDYNEDH
+125 TGYDYNEDH

-168 ASGTYAH
+168 AAGTYAH

-182 TATPGYYQV
+182 SATPGSYQV

-198 TGSSVKQDPGTI
+198 TASSVKQDSGTI

-225 SFPAGSDPKLVL
+225 SFPAGSNPELVL

-247 HSTMKAT
+247 RSTMKAT
-254 KLPNGNTS
+254 TLPDGTTS
-262 ISGLIAGSFNGA
+262 IAGLIAGSFNGA
-274 SYQMYYNATTNVPV
+274 SYKLYYNATTNVPV
-288 TSLKSWGNDGKLGD
+288 TSLKSWGNDGKLSD
-302 ATSQDGTDTGAVLG
+302 ATTQDGSDTGAVLG

-321 GDNIELRITLSPISA
+321 GNDIELRITLSPISA
-336 EQAAIDQQNEVGKLT
+336 EQAATDQRNEVGHLT
-351 FDQARARTK
+351 FDQARAQSK

-365 TLGAVAV
+365 ALGAVDV
-372 KASAKSDP
+372 HSSAKSDP

-397 SPVNATSTSGTYRG
+397 LPVNATSTSGTYRG
-411 VDGAVHK
+411 ADGAVHK
-418 TNGFT
+418 ANGFT

-444 PATYRDMIQSLVELF
+444 PATYRDMMQSLIELF
-459 ADANAS
+459 ADVHTS

-484 AVLVADA
+484 VVLVADA

-506 PALLSYSGY
+506 PALLSYSGF

-543 AIIADSLGKK
+543 SVIAEALGKK
-553 DDAKKLRTQA
+553 DDAKKLRAQS

-631 MGGDKAGKAAVEHMF
+631 MGGEKAGKAAIEHMF
-646 GEDSTVDDGSTM
+646 GEDSTADDGSTM

-683 QKWVRAIYTGTTWN
+683 QKWVRSIYTGTTWN

-703 STNEAPSSGGE
+703 STNEAPSSGGQ

-725 LAPDGFLP
+725 LSPNGFLP

-739 GTMSTMFVAA
+739 GTMSTMFVGA
-749 ALGLFPVTAGSSEFQ
+749 ALGLFPVTAGSSQFQ

-771 STTITYANGN
+771 STTITYANGTR
-781 QFTVKADGV
+781 FTVKADGV
-790 SASNYYVQNATLN
+790 SPSNYYVQSATLN
-803 GKRFNNTWLD
+803 GKRFDNTWLD
-813 YSQIISGG
+813 YAQIIAGG

-829 KPSQWGAN
+829 KPSQWGAH
-837 TEPAYSLNTDK
+837 TEPAYSLDS
-848 GDSGDGGTGPGKG
+848 DSGDTGDGGAGTDKG
-861 DTVVSARPSSVDTAS
+861 DTVVSARPDTVETTA
-876 DGTVDDSV
+876 DGTVDGSV
-884 KLTLDGP
+884 KLTLSGP
-891 ASFAARNGTSLTKTG
+891 ASFAAHKGTSLTKTG

-914 GGVKADL
+914 KGVTADL
-921 RVSGSRT
+921 RVSDKGT
-928 ATLSLTGTTKVDA
+928 ATLSLTGTTDVDA
-941 RFGITFSDSAFGHGT
+941 RFGITFRDAAFAHGV
-956 RASTVSGT
+956 RAATVSGT
-964 GISATDPL
+964 GISPTDPL
-972 VISAAAVQ
+972 LISAAAVQ
-980 RKSLGALVDQASL
+980 RGALGTLVDQASL
-993 VRGGNYSDGSW
+993 VRSGNYSDGSW
-1004 TLFRSALERAR
+1004 NLFRAALERAR

-1024 TGTIMAAEDALRSA
+1024 TGTIMAADDALHSA
-1038 IDALAID
+1038 IDALTID
-1045 EGGYAVLQAETP
+1045 EGGYAVLQAEAP
-1057 DQKEGPSLVSEAYYS
+1057 DQMEGPSLVKEAYYS

-1078 VTEGSWVRYNKTDFG
+1078 VTEGAWERYSKLDFG
-1093 GVAPRSVSVRYA
+1093 GVAPRSISVRYA
-1105 NSQATNAK
+1105 NSQPTNAK

-1128 VATVSLPGT
+1128 VGTASLPGT
-1137 GGWQYYST
+1137 GGWQYYTT
-1145 VQAAVT
+1145 VQAAIT
-1151 DPDALLGASSATFVF
+1151 DPDALLSAKSATFVF

-1171 QQWVSNFDWFQFSP
+1171 QQWVSNFDWYQFSP
-1185 YEVSTSPSTTLAT
+1185 NEVSSSPSTTLAT
-1198 LSAANST
+1198 LTAVNST
-1205 TTGGGSLPLNLSNG
+1205 TTGNGSLPLNLSNG
-1219 IFENT
+1219 IFENV

-1233 DTDLRDGA
+1233 DTNLRDGA
-1241 DTVTVRYDKPQSR
+1241 DTVTVRYDKPQPR

-1269 GPKSVDI
+1269 GPKRVDI
-1276 PLDYSGSGW
+1276 PLEYSGSGW
-1285 GTIATTSVRLD
+1285 GTIATTTVQLD
-1296 PSVFTGVQDVYAD
+1296 PSVFTGVQDVYAA
-1309 FVSSTQTAD
+1309 FVSSTQTGT
-1318 QPYVANVYSLTL
+1318 QPYVGNIYSLTL
-1330 TQDADAPVGFDATA
+1330 AQDADAPVGFDATA
-1344 FKSNSGGGLK
+1344 FRSNSGGGLK

-1362 AGSTTDLG
+1362 AGSATDLG
-1370 GTYDGAWLDYGD
+1370 GTYNGAWLNYGD
-1382 IDFGRSPKS
+1382 IDFGSSPKS
-1391 TVTVTYA
+1391 TVTITYV

-1412 YLDSFDAASPGT
+1412 YLDSFDAANPGT
-1424 PYATIP
+1424 PYATVP
-1430 LPVTGSAWSSGGTTS
+1430 LPVTGAAWSSGGTTS
-1445 LTLPKEITGTHAV
+1445 LTLPKAITGSHTV
-1458 HLRLTT
+1458 YLRLTT
-1464 NPDSAH
+1464 NPDSSH

-1481 DHVEAPVVTDKAALL
+1481 NHVDTPAVTDKSALR
-1496 KAIEQY
+1496 KAIDQY
-1502 EGLSGDAER
+1502 EGLSGDAQR
-1511 YNAIDFGVYTRELGA
+1511 YNAIDFGVYVRELAA
-1526 ARDLVAA
+1526 ARGLVDA
-1533 DNATQLEVDTQT
+1533 DDVTQSEVDAQT
-1545 RRLTLAAKQLIPVPR
+1545 RSLTLAANQLIPLPR
-1560 LRLED
+1560 LKLED
-1565 LVTTA
+1565 LVATA
-1570 SALDNTRYTDA
+1570 SALDNDRYTDA

-1586 TKALGEAKTTVAD
+1586 TEALAAAKTAVGDD
-1599 TKATDKTLTARY
+1599 TSTDATLTARY
-1611 TTLDHAMSALKTKPK
+1611 DALRHAVSALTTKPK
-1626 TVPTAPDA
+1626 TVPAAPDA
-1634 VSATSSGTSV
+1634 VSATSSRTSV

-1663 VSLSDG
+1663 ITLDDG
-1669 HEITIHDPNSRSTTF
+1669 HQVEIDDPDSRSTTF

-1693 MARVQAVNTFG
+1693 TARVQSVNTFG
-1704 VSHQSAATAP
+1704 ASRPSAATAP
-1714 VVTGGGKPQKPTV
+1714 VVADGGRPQTPTV
-1727 TSVITHGK
+1727 TGVITDGK

-1755 VVLDDG
+1755 VALGDG
-1761 TTAHVPGTVNTALLT
+1761 TTAHLPATADTALLT
-1776 TRSKAK
+1776 TTGKAK
-1782 THTATVTAITLAGTS
+1782 AHTATVTAVTLAGTS
-1797 DDSRAAASA
+1797 DDSPA
-1806 TAAAT
+1806 TAPAP
-1811 VSATAADPA
+1811 VSATASADASDPA
-1820 YEPSPFPDDTLNA
+1820 YEPSPFPDETLKAN
-1833 SYASDKWPG
+1833 YASDTWPG
-1842 AGDGTDYFNDLL
+1842 SGDGTDYFYGLL
-1854 NGFDDLGSGILGA
+1854 NGIGDLGSGILGA
-1867 NTKVPHGAALT
+1867 NTKVPFGTPLT
-1878 AENDQIAV
+1878 AENDRIAV

-1891 ATQKEVDRAEVDAA
+1891 ATQKEVDRAEVDAT
-1905 NSATVTMAD
+1905 NSSTVTMAD

-1920 GQIYSDALN
+1920 GTIYLDALN
-1929 GGRLPKTSAL
+1929 GGRLPKTGAL
-1939 FSRVTKNLDKVDA
+1939 FSRVTQGLDKGGA
-1952 AKNDYGYLRPYV
+1952 AKDHFGYLRPYV

-1983 SSLAT
+1983 GSLTT

-2022 SEYGDNRIVL
+2022 SEYGNNRIVL

-2064 TQAHTE
+2064 MQAHTE
-2070 MENVLLAQ
+2070 MENVLLAS

-2090 CEGDSYGGLST
+2090 CAGDPYAGLST
-2101 AQDVDLYTRRL
+2101 TQDVDLYTQRL
-2112 TYGFSQVGKSGQA
+2112 TYGFPQVGKSGQT

-2136 ITAFPDL
+2136 TTAFPNL
-2143 TTEQRTQILEQTATD
+2143 TAEQRTQVLEQTATD

-2168 GGASWGRINLAA
+2168 GEASWQRINLAA
-2180 AMAAKVVVNADGSVT
+2180 AMAAKVVVGADGSVKVT
-2195 VKNFSDATKAGV
+2195 NHSDATKASV
-2207 ADARAITVGGVAID
+2207 ADAEAITVGGVAID
-2221 GFDPEVSTYVVDWPK
+2221 GFDPDVSTYVVDWPK
-2236 NKRIP
+2236 NKGIP
-2241 AVSATP
+2241 AVTAVP

-2257 DGSSVL
+2257 EGSSVL

-2292 QLTDRDD
+2292 QRTDRDH
-2299 RPVAAGGNG
+2299 RPTAAGGHG
-2308 RDGGDAALAGSGLWP
+2308 GDGGDGGSGHWLP
-2323 SSGLFGIGGIGAP
+2323 GTRGHGDNGAGLV
-2336 LAGGAGFRSPVPAWT
+2336 GGAGLWSALTDWA
-2351 EPR
+2351 EPLWIPRAQRTT

>member
-1 MRPDRVCVSRRWRG
+1 M
-15 YVSIRSHPPLPRW
+15 LPS
-28 ILPRT
+28 RT
-33 APRHRSPLRATVATL
+33 ARRPRRRPRATIAVL
-48 LTGALGLAAL
+48 LAGALGLAAL
-58 AGGGAA
+58 AGGGTAA
-64 AAVPVATASAQSGG
+64 ATPVLTKSAASAG
-78 TSGGTDW
+78 TSGGTDY

-125 PGYDYNEDH
+125 TGYDYDEDH

-161 VQYDSRP
+161 VRYDRRP
-168 ASGTYAH
+168 APSTYAH

-182 TATPGYYQV
+182 TATPGSYQV
-191 GLGAISG
+191 GLGAVSG
-198 TGSSVKQDPGTI
+198 TGSSVTQDSGTI
-210 KAEMTATTRTALERY
+210 DAEMTATTRTALERY
-225 SFPAGSDPKLVL
+225 SFPAGSDPELVL

-247 HSTMKAT
+247 RSTMKAT
-254 KLPNGNTS
+254 TLPDGTS
-262 ISGLIAGSFNGA
+262 SITGLIAGSFNGA
-274 SYQMYYNATTNVPV
+274 SYRLYYDATTNVPV
-288 TSLKSWGNDGKLGD
+288 TSLKSWGNDGRLSD
-302 ATSQDGTDTGAVLG
+302 ATTQDGSDTGAVLG

-321 GDNIELRITLSPISA
+321 GNDIELRITLSPISA
-336 EQAAIDQQNEVGKLT
+336 AQAATDQANEVGHLT
-351 FDQARARTK
+351 FDQVRARTT

-372 KASAKSDP
+372 KASATSDP
-380 GSTLTKEFYTHL
+380 GSTLTREFYTHL

-397 SPVNATSTSGTYRG
+397 LPVNATSTSGTYRG

-444 PATYRDMIQSLVELF
+444 PATYRDLVQSLIELF
-459 ADANAS
+459 ADAHTS

-484 AVLVADA
+484 AVVVADA
-491 LSKGYKNFDRLDEAY
+491 LSKGYRNFDRLDEAY
-506 PALLSYSGY
+506 PALLSYTGY

-524 YVAGDP
+524 YVSGDP

-543 AIIADSLGKK
+543 SVIADALGK
-553 DDAKKLRTQA
+553 DADAKKLRTQS

-568 NLVKSGAWTAADGT
+568 NLVKSGAWKAADGT
-582 KVGLLTPRA
+582 EVGLLTPRA
-591 AGGDWQSADYEKFE
+591 TGGDWQSADYERFE

-631 MGGDKAGKAAVEHMF
+631 MGGDKAGRAAVEHMF
-646 GEDSTVDDGSTM
+646 GEDSDAADGSTM

-714 FTPPVKTQVYK
+714 FTPPVDTQVYK
-725 LAPDGFLP
+725 LSPNGFLP

-749 ALGLFPVTAGSSEFQ
+749 ALGLFPVTAGSSQFQ

-771 STTITYANGN
+771 STTITYANGSK
-781 QFTVKADGV
+781 FTVKADGV
-790 SASNYYVQNATLN
+790 SPSTYYVQGATLN
-803 GKRFNNTWLD
+803 GKRFDNTWLD

-829 KPSQWGAN
+829 RPSQWGAH
-837 TEPAYSLNTDK
+837 TKPAYSLDTDSA
-848 GDSGDGGTGPGKG
+848 GTGDGGTGTGKG
-861 DTVVSARPSSVDTAS
+861 GTVVSARPGTVDTAA
-876 DGTVDDSV
+876 DGTVDGSI
-884 KLTLDGP
+884 KLTLSGP
-891 ASFAARNGTSLTKTG
+891 ASFAARKGTSLTTTG
-906 AATVTGLP
+906 AASVTGLP
-914 GGVKADL
+914 DGVSADL

-941 RFGITFSDSAFGHGT
+941 RLGITFRDTAFAHGVP
-956 RASTVSGT
+956 ASTVSGT
-964 GISATDPL
+964 GISVTDPL
-972 VISAAAVQ
+972 VVSAAAMH
-980 RKSLGALVDQASL
+980 RKALGALVDQASL
-993 VRGGNYSDGSW
+993 VRSGNYSDGSW
-1004 TLFRSALERAR
+1004 SLFRSALERAR
-1015 TVLADTTSA
+1015 TVLADTASA
-1024 TGTIMAAEDALRSA
+1024 TGTIMAAHDALGTA
-1038 IDALAID
+1038 VDALTID
-1045 EGGYAVLQAETP
+1045 EGGYAVLQAESP

-1078 VTEGSWVRYNKTDFG
+1078 VTEGAWERFAKLDFG
-1093 GVAPRSVSVRYA
+1093 GVAPHSISVRYA

-1137 GGWQYYST
+1137 GGWQYYTT

-1151 DPDALLGASSATFVF
+1151 DPDALLGAKSATFVF

-1171 QQWVSNFDWFQFSP
+1171 QQWVSNFDWYQFSP
-1185 YEVSTSPSTTLAT
+1185 NEVSSSPTTTLAT
-1198 LSAANST
+1198 LTAVNST
-1205 TTGGGSLPLNLSNG
+1205 TTGGGSLPLSLGNG
-1219 IFENT
+1219 IFENV
-1224 TNGAWAQWK
+1224 TNGAWAEWQ
-1233 DTDLRDGA
+1233 DTNLQGGA
-1241 DTVTVRYDKPQSR
+1241 DTVSVSYDKPQSR

-1269 GPKSVDI
+1269 GAKKVDI
-1276 PLDYSGSGW
+1276 PLDYTGSGW
-1285 GTIATTSVRLD
+1285 GTVATKTVQLD

-1309 FVSSTQTAD
+1309 FVSSTQTAS
-1318 QPYVANVYSLTL
+1318 QPYVGNVYSLTL
-1330 TQDADAPVGFDATA
+1330 TKTADAPVGFDATA
-1344 FKSNSGGGLK
+1344 FRSNSGGGLK

-1362 AGSTTDLG
+1362 AGSATDLG

-1382 IDFGRSPKS
+1382 IDFGSSPKS
-1391 TVTVTYA
+1391 NVTITYV

-1412 YLDSFDAASPGT
+1412 YLDSFDAADPGT
-1424 PYATIP
+1424 PYATVP
-1430 LPVTGSAWSSGGTTS
+1430 LPVTGAAWSSGGTTS
-1445 LTLPKEITGTHAV
+1445 LTLPRAITGTHAV

-1464 NPDSAH
+1464 TPDSSH

-1481 DHVEAPVVTDKAALL
+1481 DHVDTPAVTDKSALR
-1496 KAIEQY
+1496 KAIDQY

-1511 YNAIDFGVYTRELGA
+1511 YDTVDFGVYLRELAA
-1526 ARDLVAA
+1526 ARALVDADDAA
-1533 DNATQLEVDTQT
+1533 QLEVDTQT
-1545 RRLTLAAKQLIPVPR
+1545 RSLTLAAGQLIPLPR
-1560 LRLED
+1560 LKLED
-1565 LVTTA
+1565 LVATA
-1570 SALDNTRYTDA
+1570 STLDNTRYTDA

-1586 TKALGEAKTTVAD
+1586 AEALASAKTAVAD
-1599 TKATDKTLTARY
+1599 DTATDGTLTARY
-1611 TTLDHAMSALKTKPK
+1611 DALHHALSALTTKPK
-1626 TVPTAPDA
+1626 TAPAVPGA

-1644 TVAWSAPK
+1644 TVAWSAPE

-1658 VTGYK
+1658 VTGYRIT
-1663 VSLSDG
+1663 LDDG
-1669 HEITIHDPNSRSTTF
+1669 HQVEVDDRDSRSTTF
-1684 TWLRSGRSY
+1684 TRLRSGSSY
-1693 MARVQAVNTFG
+1693 TARVAAVNRFG
-1704 VSHQSAATAP
+1704 VSRPSAATAP
-1714 VVTGGGKPQKPTV
+1714 VVTDGGKPQTPAV
-1727 TSVITHGK
+1727 TGVLTDGK

-1744 GDGGFPIIGYI
+1744 ADGGFPIIGYT
-1755 VVLDDG
+1755 VALNDG
-1761 TTAHVPGTVNTALLT
+1761 TTAHLPATADTALLT
-1776 TRSKAK
+1776 TTGRAKA
-1782 THTATVTAITLAGTS
+1782 HTATVTAVTLAGTS
-1797 DDSRAAASA
+1797 ADTTTTTPVDTS
-1806 TAAAT
+1806 
-1811 VSATAADPA
+1811 DPA
-1820 YEPSPFPDDTLNA
+1820 YESAYESAPFPDATLNA
-1833 SYASDKWPG
+1833 AYGSDTWPT
-1842 AGDGTDYFNDLL
+1842 TDYFDDLL
-1854 NGFDDLGSGILGA
+1854 TGIHDLGSDVIGA
-1867 NTKVPHGAALT
+1867 NTKVPYGTALT

-1891 ATQKEVDRAEVDAA
+1891 ATQKEVDRAEVDAT
-1905 NSATVTMAD
+1905 NSATVTLAD

-1920 GQIYSDALN
+1920 GQIYRDALS
-1929 GGRLPKTSAL
+1929 GGELPKTSAL
-1939 FSRVTKNLDKVDA
+1939 FSRITQGLDEVDA
-1952 AKNDYGYLRPYV
+1952 AKNHYGYLRPYV

-1971 GGDIYESQDGSY
+1971 GGDVYESQDGSY

-1999 GYEAGTILATLL
+1999 GYEAGTVLATLL

-2022 SEYGDNRIVL
+2022 SEYGNNRIVL

-2055 ADPDFAKLL
+2055 ADPDFANLL
-2064 TQAHTE
+2064 MQAHTE
-2070 MENVLLAQ
+2070 IENVLLAQ
-2078 CEKEGYGDTLAA
+2078 CETEGYGETLAA
-2090 CEGDSYGGLST
+2090 CAGDPYGSLST
-2101 AQDVDLYTRRL
+2101 TQDVDLYTQRL
-2112 TYGFSQVGKSGQA
+2112 TYGFSQVGKAGQA
-2125 LKTPSDAAALL
+2125 LRTPSDAAALL

-2143 TTEQRTQILEQTATD
+2143 TTAQRTQVLEQTATD
-2158 SGYPLDLTAD
+2158 SGYPLDLTVD
-2168 GGASWGRINLAA
+2168 GEASWQRINLAA
-2180 AMAAKVVVNADGSVT
+2180 AMAAHVVVGADGSVT
-2195 VKNFSDATKAGV
+2195 VTNFSDATKASV
-2207 ADARAITVGGVAID
+2207 ADAEAITVGGVAID
-2221 GFDPEVSTYVVDWPK
+2221 GFDPDVSTYVVDWPK
-2236 NKRIP
+2236 GTRIP
-2241 AVSATP
+2241 AVSAVP
-2247 AQSGARVKVT
+2247 ARSGARVKVT

-2263 SSTGSRFTTRTIKVT
+2263 SSTGSRLTTRTIRVT
-2278 SANGSVTRTYTVGF
+2278 SANGAVTRTYTVGF
-2292 QLTDRDD
+2292 QSADRGH
-2299 RPVAAGGNG
+2299 RPVAAGG
-2308 RDGGDAALAGSGLWP
+2308 DGAVAGSGTW
-2323 SSGLFGIGGIGAP
+2323 
-2336 LAGGAGFRSPVPAWT
+2336 AGGAGSVGGAGLWSRGTEWAETRGVPWAQST
-2351 EPR
+2351 R

>member
-1 MRPDRVCVSRRWRG
+1 MP
-15 YVSIRSHPPLPRW
+15 IRSQPPLPRTV
-28 ILPRT
+28 LPR
-33 APRHRSPLRATVATL
+33 PGRHRRPLRAAVAAL
-48 LTGALGLAAL
+48 LTGALGVAAL

-64 AAVPVATASAQSGG
+64 AALPAATPSAGS
-78 TSGGTDW
+78 SGGTDY

-105 AEAPHSLAKVNP
+105 AQAPHSLAKVNP
-117 LTTPNRNH
+117 MTTPNRNH
-125 PGYDYNEDH
+125 TGYDYNEDQ

-161 VQYDSRP
+161 VRYDKRP
-168 ASGTYAH
+168 APSTYAH
-175 AYSHDDE
+175 TYSHDDE

-191 GLGAISG
+191 GLGSVSG
-198 TGSSVKQDPGTI
+198 TAGSVTQDSGSI

-225 SFPAGSDPKLVL
+225 SFPSGSDPELVL

-242 FTSRT
+242 YTSRT
-247 HSTMKAT
+247 RSTMKAT
-254 KLPNGNTS
+254 TLPDGTTS
-262 ISGLIAGSFNGA
+262 ITGLIAGSFNGA
-274 SYQMYYNATTNVPV
+274 SYQLYYDATTNVPV
-288 TSLKSWGNDGKLGD
+288 TSLKSWGSDGKLSD
-302 ATSQDGTDTGAVLG
+302 ANSQDGADTGAVLG

-321 GDNIELRITLSPISA
+321 GQDIELRVTLSPISA
-336 EQAAIDQQNEVGKLT
+336 EQAATDQRNEVGHLT
-351 FDQARARTK
+351 FDQARAQSK
-360 ADWNS
+360 ADWNHA
-365 TLGAVAV
+365 LGAVDV
-372 KASAKSDP
+372 RASAKSDP

-397 SPVNATSTSGTYRG
+397 LPVNATSTSGTYRG

-444 PATYRDMIQSLVELF
+444 PATYRDMVQSLIELF
-459 ADANAS
+459 ADARAS
-465 GKSLGSLTHSVPT
+465 GKSLSSLTHSVPT

-491 LSKGYKNFDRLDEAY
+491 LSKGFKNFDRLDEAY

-524 YVAGDP
+524 YVTGDP

-543 AIIADSLGKK
+543 SIIADALGK
-553 DDAKKLRTQA
+553 DADAKKLRTQS

-568 NLVKSGAWTAADGT
+568 NLVKSDAWTASDGT

-591 AGGDWQSADYEKFE
+591 SGGDWQSADYEKFE

-631 MGGDKAGKAAVEHMF
+631 MGGDKAGKAAVKHMF
-646 GEDSTVDDGSTM
+646 GEDSSVDDGSTM

-703 STNEAPSSGGE
+703 STNEAPSSGGQ

-725 LAPDGFLP
+725 LSPNGFLP

-739 GTMSTMFVAA
+739 GTMSTMFVGA
-749 ALGLFPVTAGSSEFQ
+749 ALGLFPVTAGSSQFQ

-771 STTITYANGN
+771 STTISYANGSR
-781 QFTVKADGV
+781 FTVKADGV
-790 SASNYYVQNATLN
+790 SPSNYYVQSATLD
-803 GKRFNNTWLD
+803 GKRFDNTWLD

-829 KPSQWGAN
+829 KPSQWGAH
-837 TEPAYSLNTDK
+837 TKPAYSLNTDK
-848 GDSGDGGTGPGKG
+848 GSGGDGGPGTGKG
-861 DTVVSARPSSVDTAS
+861 DTVVSAQPGTVNTTA

-884 KLTLDGP
+884 KLTLSGP
-891 ASFAARNGTSLTKTG
+891 ASFAARKGTSLTKTG
-906 AATVTGLP
+906 AASVTGLP
-914 GGVKADL
+914 GGVTADL

-941 RFGITFSDSAFGHGT
+941 RFGITFRDAAFAHGV

-972 VISAAAVQ
+972 VISAAAVH
-980 RKSLGALVDQASL
+980 RKALGALVDQASL
-993 VRGGNYSDGSW
+993 VRTGNYSEGSW
-1004 TLFRSALERAR
+1004 SLFRSALERAR
-1015 TVLADTTSA
+1015 TVLADATSA
-1024 TGTIMAAEDALRSA
+1024 TGTIMAAQDALQTA
-1038 IDALAID
+1038 VDALTID
-1045 EGGYAVLQAETP
+1045 EGGYAVLQAEAP
-1057 DQKEGPSLVSEAYYS
+1057 DQMEGPSLVKEAYYS

-1078 VTEGSWVRYNKTDFG
+1078 VTEGAWERYAKLDFG
-1093 GVAPRSVSVRYA
+1093 GVAPRSISVRYA

-1128 VATVSLPGT
+1128 VATVPLPGT
-1137 GGWQYYST
+1137 GGWQYYNT

-1151 DPDALLGASSATFVF
+1151 DPDALLGAKSATFVF

-1171 QQWVSNFDWFQFSP
+1171 QQWVSNFDRYQFSP
-1185 YEVSTSPSTTLAT
+1185 YEVSSSPSTTLAT
-1198 LSAANST
+1198 LTAVNST
-1205 TTGGGSLPLNLSNG
+1205 TTGGGSAPLNVSNG
-1219 IFENT
+1219 IFENV
-1224 TNGAWAQWK
+1224 TNGAWAEWK
-1233 DTDLRDGA
+1233 DTNLRDGA

-1254 AASDSHIELHLGSKD
+1254 AASDSHIELHLGSTD
-1269 GPKSVDI
+1269 GPKTVDI

-1285 GTIATTSVRLD
+1285 GTIATTSVHLD

-1309 FVSSTQTAD
+1309 FVSSTQSAS
-1318 QPYVANVYSLTL
+1318 QPYVGNVYSLTL
-1330 TQDADAPVGFDATA
+1330 TQDTDAPVGFDATA
-1344 FKSNSGGGLK
+1344 FRSNSGGGLK

-1362 AGSTTDLG
+1362 AGSATDLG
-1370 GTYDGAWLDYGD
+1370 GTYNGAWLDYGD
-1382 IDFGRSPKS
+1382 IDFGSSSKS
-1391 TVTVTYA
+1391 TVTITYV
-1398 NNSARCGTGSAVQL
+1398 NNSARCGTGSAAQL
-1412 YLDSFDAASPGT
+1412 YLDSFDAANPGT
-1424 PYATIP
+1424 PYATVP
-1430 LPVTGSAWSSGGTTS
+1430 LPVTGAAWSSGGTTS
-1445 LTLPKEITGTHAV
+1445 LTLPKAITGTHTV

-1464 NPDSAH
+1464 NPDSSH

-1481 DHVEAPVVTDKAALL
+1481 THVDTPAVTDKSALR

-1502 EGLSGDAER
+1502 EGLSADAAR
-1511 YNAIDFGVYTRELGA
+1511 YDTIDFGVYRRELA
-1526 ARDLVAA
+1526 SARTLVDA
-1533 DNATQLEVDTQT
+1533 DGATQLEVDTRT
-1545 RRLTLAAKQLIPVPR
+1545 RSLTLAAGQLIPLPR

-1565 LVTTA
+1565 LVATA

-1586 TKALGEAKTTVAD
+1586 TDALAAARTALASD
-1599 TKATDKTLTARY
+1599 TSSDASLTSRY
-1611 TTLDHAMSALKTKPK
+1611 DALRHAQSALTTKPR
-1626 TVPTAPDA
+1626 TAPAAPDA

-1652 DDGGSP
+1652 DTGGSP

-1663 VSLSDG
+1663 VTLSDG
-1669 HEITIHDPNSRSTTF
+1669 HQVEIDDQNSRSTTF
-1684 TWLRSGRSY
+1684 TWLRAGRSY
-1693 MARVQAVNTFG
+1693 TARVQAVNTFG
-1704 VSHQSAATAP
+1704 ASHPSAATAP
-1714 VVTGGGKPQKPTV
+1714 VVTGGGKPQTPGV
-1727 TSVITHGK
+1727 TGVITDGK

-1744 GDGGFPIIGYI
+1744 GDGGFPIIGYT
-1755 VVLDDG
+1755 VALDDG
-1761 TTAHVPGTVNTALLT
+1761 TTAHVPATTGTTLLT
-1776 TRSKAK
+1776 TASRAKA
-1782 THTATVTAITLAGTS
+1782 HTATVTAVTLAGTS
-1797 DDSRAAASA
+1797 DDSTATTSASAAADAS
-1806 TAAAT
+1806 
-1811 VSATAADPA
+1811 DPT
-1820 YEPSPFPDDTLNA
+1820 YVPSPFPDDTLNA
-1833 SYASDKWPG
+1833 TYASDKWPG
-1842 AGDGTDYFNDLL
+1842 TGDGTDYFEDLL
-1854 NGFDDLGSGILGA
+1854 DGVHDLHSDILGA
-1867 NTKVPHGAALT
+1867 NTKVPNGTPLT
-1878 AENDQIAV
+1878 AQNDKIAV
-1886 RINNA
+1886 SINNA
-1891 ATQKEVDRAEVDAA
+1891 ATQKEVDRAEVDAT

-1920 GQIYSDALN
+1920 GRIYTDALN
-1929 GGRLPKTSAL
+1929 GGQLPKTSAL
-1939 FSRVTKNLDKVDA
+1939 FSRVTKGLDEVDA
-1952 AKNDYGYLRPYV
+1952 AKNHYGYLRPYV

-1983 SSLAT
+1983 GSLTT

-1999 GYEAGTILATLL
+1999 GYEAGTVLATLL

-2022 SEYGDNRIVL
+2022 SEYGNNRIVL
-2032 GFHYPLDVMGG
+2032 GFHYPIDVMGG

-2055 ADPDFAKLL
+2055 ADPEFEKLL
-2064 TQAHTE
+2064 MQAHTE

-2090 CEGDSYGGLST
+2090 CGGDSYGGLST
-2101 AQDVDLYTRRL
+2101 SQHVDLYTRRL
-2112 TYGFSQVGKSGQA
+2112 TYGFSQVGKAGQA
-2125 LKTPSDAAALL
+2125 LRTPSDAAALL

-2168 GGASWGRINLAA
+2168 GGASWERINLAA
-2180 AMAAKVVVNADGSVT
+2180 AMAAHVVVNADGSVT
-2195 VKNFSDATKAGV
+2195 VKNFSDATKASV
-2207 ADARAITVGGVAID
+2207 ADAKAITVGGVAVD
-2221 GFDPEVSTYVVDWPK
+2221 GFDPNGSTYVVDWPK
-2236 NKRIP
+2236 GKRIP
-2241 AVSATP
+2241 AVSAVP

-2257 DGSSVL
+2257 DGSTVL
-2263 SSTGSRFTTRTIKVT
+2263 SSTDHRFTTRTIKVT
-2278 SANGSVTRTYTVGF
+2278 SANGSFTRTYTVGF
-2292 QLTDRDD
+2292 QPTDRDD
-2299 RPVAAGGNG
+2299 RPVAAGGTG
-2308 RDGGDAALAGSGLWP
+2308 GYRDAGGPSLWSLSRLSDQGGIGSGL
-2323 SSGLFGIGGIGAP
+2323 IGGTGLWSPAAEWARPMDIRGAK
-2336 LAGGAGFRSPVPAWT
+2336 GT
-2351 EPR
+2351 T